1 MAKIKLAELSASV
14 KGSNVKSKTAEEK
27 NSKMPVNLGP
37 SSTVVDPKGMVS
49 SELLFLHMLTLS
61 RIYRRK
67 FLLWTPKEL

>member
-49 SELLFLHMLTLS
+49 SEFL
-61 RIYRRK
+61 
-67 FLLWTPKEL
+67 